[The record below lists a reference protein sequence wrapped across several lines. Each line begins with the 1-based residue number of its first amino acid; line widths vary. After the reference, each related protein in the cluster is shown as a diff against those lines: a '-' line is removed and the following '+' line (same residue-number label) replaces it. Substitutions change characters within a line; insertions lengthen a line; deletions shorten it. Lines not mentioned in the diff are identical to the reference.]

1 MNLQELRKKSIAF
14 TRGKIRE
21 AIKEDVFIIQL
32 VAHIEDLDRILN
44 MLIKRLRDWYELT
57 LPEVSNLIIKQEDFV
72 DIIRKERKNLMQ
84 QFDIKES
91 MGKEFSKKDL
101 ESLELLRQEC
111 EKIIQLREKQTQKL
125 NELMQ
130 KHYPN
135 LTTLAGGLIGG
146 KLIELAGGM
155 KKLIEFPSST
165 IQILGAE
172 KALFRHIKF
181 GARPPKYGVLLGHE
195 YVASSKQKAKAAGRL
210 ADKISIAAKVD
221 YFKGEFVG
229 DKLKRML
236 K

>member
-91 MGKEFSKKDL
+91 MGKERYS
-101 ESLELLRQEC
+101 R
-111 EKIIQLREKQTQKL
+111 
-125 NELMQ
+125 
-130 KHYPN
+130 
-135 LTTLAGGLIGG
+135 G
-146 KLIELAGGM
+146 
-155 KKLIEFPSST
+155 
-165 IQILGAE
+165 
-172 KALFRHIKF
+172 
-181 GARPPKYGVLLGHE
+181 
-195 YVASSKQKAKAAGRL
+195 
-210 ADKISIAAKVD
+210 
-221 YFKGEFVG
+221 
-229 DKLKRML
+229 
-236 K
+236 